1 MKKQIEELARELLK
15 NILEKYHNRG
25 EWDTRSLSK
34 MVEDE
39 LKNYNEEVRYLIEN
53 ALFNILGSFYF
64 ENTNKEIAVTPVL
77 LSEMLYKNAKE
88 VSKTATKILR
98 DGIKAKKTIDEL
110 ARELYEG
117 YGFRDKEPLDLIDK
131 YALPKYIKDELTR
144 PKNLKKI
151 MKQIEKLKTKPL
163 RIAYKNIFREL
174 EKMSYDGLEKAM
186 YVAVQEKAR
195 YYANRIAQTEIS
207 RASNSKWAKE
217 MLEDEEIE
225 FVKYRL
231 STAHRIKDICD
242 FYAHLDLGYGEGI
255 YPKSEMRTLPL
266 HPHCSCTYDPYYR
279 KVKGKR
285 KSWNEAVKETMNK
298 FSEYEQ
304 RQILGSKDKLQEFK
318 QSKDIEEIFNSIR
331 PKYPIKKYV
340 DLFDKMSFKKDVAMD
355 IKQMLDEIKNKK
367 KLTKNKIKVGEL
379 SNEIIEFLREK
390 EIPVHTK
397 EIYLNHKGLSHLA
410 RESKKKR
417 GAGLSEDDILRIPEI
432 IHSPSAIFIEDTK
445 DKLNLLY
452 CDSQTKKCIKIVVDT
467 KFIYKG
473 EKITLIKTAGYI
485 NSSDMKNPN
494 FKLIFGD
501 WDF

>member
-1 MKKQIEELARELLK
+1 MKKKIEESARELLK
-15 NILEKYHNRG
+15 NILDKYHNRG
-25 EWDTRSLSK
+25 DWDTRSLSK

-39 LKNYNEEVRYLIEN
+39 LKNYNEKVRYLIES

-64 ENTNKEIAVTPVL
+64 ENTNREIAVTPVI
-77 LSEMLYKNAKE
+77 LSDMLYKNAKD
-88 VSKTATKILR
+88 VSKVTTKVLSEA
-98 DGIKAKKTIDEL
+98 IKSKKTIREL

-131 YALPKYIKDELTR
+131 YALPKYIKDELKN
-144 PKNLKKI
+144 PKNIKKV

-163 RIAYKNIFREL
+163 RIAYKKIFREL
-174 EKMSYDGLEKAM
+174 DNMSYDGVENALYTAT
-186 YVAVQEKAR
+186 QEKAR

-217 MLEDEEIE
+217 MLEDEEVE

-231 STAHRIKDICD
+231 STAHKIKDICD
-242 FYAHLDLGYGEGI
+242 FYAHLNLGYGEGI
-255 YPKSEMRTLPL
+255 YPKNEMRTLPL

-279 KVKGKR
+279 EVKGKR
-285 KSWNEAVKETMNK
+285 KSWDKAVKETMSN

-304 RQILGSKDKLQEFK
+304 RQILGSKEKLQEFR
-318 QSKDIEEIFNSIR
+318 QGKDIEEIFNSIR
-331 PKYPIKKYV
+331 PKYQIRKYV
-340 DLFDKMSFKKDVAMD
+340 DLFGKMSFKKDVAMD

-367 KLTKNKIKVGEL
+367 KLTRNKIKVGEL
-379 SNEIIEFLREK
+379 SNEIIEFLKGK
-390 EIPVHTK
+390 EIPVYTK

-417 GAGLSEDDILRIPEI
+417 GAGLSENDILRIPEI
-432 IHSPSAIFIEDTK
+432 IHFPSAVFIEDIK

-452 CDSQTKKCIKIVVDT
+452 CDNQVKKCIKIVVDT

-485 NSSDMKNPN
+485 NSTDMKNPN